1 MYNCVPLNILYG
13 FRAVGTGYGSCALV
27 RISALRTGSLVFFL
41 LVNPSVFLLFY
52 HRKLNLFCNRIR
64 QLMGKRTMVKR
75 QCMRRI
81 PSHVN
86 MNMGVTA
93 SGLLNIGK

>member
-1 MYNCVPLNILYG
+1 MCSCEDQCFKNRVVNFLFTSES
-13 FRAVGTGYGSCALV
+13 FR
-27 RISALRTGSLVFFL
+27 I
-41 LVNPSVFLLFY
+41 FLLFY
-52 HRKLNLFCNRIR
+52 HRKLNLFCDRIR
-64 QLMGKRTMVKR
+64 LLMGKRTMVKR

-81 PSHVN
+81 PNHVN

>member
-1 MYNCVPLNILYG
+1 MCSCEDLCFKNRAANFIFTSESFRIL
-13 FRAVGTGYGSCALV
+13 
-27 RISALRTGSLVFFL
+27 
-41 LVNPSVFLLFY
+41 FLLFY
-52 HRKLNLFCNRIR
+52 HRELNWFCDRI
-64 QLMGKRTMVKR
+64 QLLMRKRTMVKR

-81 PSHVN
+81 PSPVN